1 MGIEKNLNFYYSG
14 NMEINTY
21 SSSSTLSDAV
31 QMLAALAQEI
41 RLSIFRLLVQTGPEG
56 LPAGQIAQTLSI
68 AASTL
73 SFHLAHLSKAGLI
86 KAHSSGR
93 QIIYSPNFSRMQ
105 LLTDYLLEN
114 CCQGKACTATA
125 PKNGFPSPSSTQS
138 KKRPLKTC

>member
-1 MGIEKNLNFYYSG
+1 
-14 NMEINTY
+14 MEINVP
-21 SSSSTLSDAV
+21 SSSSALLDAV

-41 RLSIFRLLVQTGPEG
+41 RLSIFRLLVQAGPEG
-56 LPAGQIAQTLSI
+56 LPAGQIAETLAI

-86 KAHSSGR
+86 NAHSSGR

-114 CCQGKACTATA
+114 CCQGKTCTVTES
-125 PKNGFPSPSSTQS
+125 KNALPSLSSPIRS
-138 KKRPLKTC
+138 KKHPLKTC